1 LKLLGKEFYF
11 AYLHL
16 IFSEN
21 SKIVNKS
28 NKINSI
34 LKIKNA
40 QIIEMDTENV

>member
-1 LKLLGKEFYF
+1 MNILNLD
-11 AYLHL
+11 
-16 IFSEN
+16 N

>member
-1 LKLLGKEFYF
+1 MCLLIISSLNIF
-11 AYLHL
+11 L